1 MPRLAANLSMM
12 FNEVP
17 FLERFTAARKAG
29 FEGVE
34 FLFPYEFPA
43 AELRSRIVGEG
54 LTQVLFNMPP
64 GNWAAGER
72 GLAALPG
79 RQSEFREGVKRAL
92 DYAAT
97 LECRR
102 VHCMAGIV
110 PADVSLTTAA
120 ALYAANLSWATEQAR
135 PAGVKLMIEP
145 INHRDMPG
153 YFLNTQ
159 AQGAAIVEAIGKDRL
174 GLQFDVYHVQI
185 TEGDITKRMEQF
197 MPVIDHMQIADVPAR
212 NEPGTGEIGWEF
224 VFRRI
229 DELGYMGWVGCEYR
243 PVGDTVAGLGWR
255 AVPGLGRSP
264 NWIAPVSS
272 TTTSRHYRSSSILLT
287 WHDHLDA
294 GALHPHLL
302 LYCIRVNRLKI
313 ALHP

>member
-17 FLERFTAARKAG
+17 FLERFAAARKAG

-34 FLFPYEFPA
+34 FLFPYDFA
-43 AELRSRIVGEG
+43 ATELRSRMVGEG

-64 GNWAAGER
+64 GDWANGDR
-72 GLAALPG
+72 GLASLPG
-79 RQSEFREGVKRAL
+79 RQSEFKEGVKRAL

-110 PADVSLTTAA
+110 PAGVPQATAA
-120 ALYAANLSWATEQAR
+120 AIYASNLSWAAEQAR
-135 PAGVKLMIEP
+135 PAGVKLMLEP

-159 AQGAAIVEAIGKDRL
+159 AQGAAIVEAIGHDGL

-185 TEGDITKRMEQF
+185 TEGDITKRMEQL

-243 PVGDTVAGLGWR
+243 PAGNTLE
-255 AVPGLGRSP
+255 GLTGRQKFG
-264 NWIAPVSS
+264 V
-272 TTTSRHYRSSSILLT
+272 
-287 WHDHLDA
+287 
-294 GALHPHLL
+294 
-302 LYCIRVNRLKI
+302 
-313 ALHP
+313 

>member
-34 FLFPYEFPA
+34 FLFPYDFPA
-43 AELRSRIVGEG
+43 PELRSRIVGEG

-64 GNWAAGER
+64 GDWSKNER

-79 RQSEFREGVKRAL
+79 RQLEFREGVKRAL
-92 DYAAT
+92 DYAST
-97 LECRR
+97 LECQR
-102 VHCMAGIV
+102 VHCMAGII
-110 PADVSLTTAA
+110 PAEIPLTTATA
-120 ALYAANLSWATEQAR
+120 VYAANLSWAAEQAR
-135 PAGVKLMIEP
+135 PAGVKLLIEP

-153 YFLNTQ
+153 YFLNTE
-159 AQGAAIVEAIGKDRL
+159 AQGAAIVEAIGKDRI
-174 GLQFDVYHVQI
+174 GLQFDIYHVQT
-185 TEGDITKRMEQF
+185 TEGDITKRMEQY
-197 MPVIDHMQIADVPAR
+197 MPLIDHMQIADVPAR

-243 PVGDTVAGLGWR
+243 PAGDTVEGLGWR
-255 AVPGLGRSP
+255 QKFGV
-264 NWIAPVSS
+264 
-272 TTTSRHYRSSSILLT
+272 
-287 WHDHLDA
+287 
-294 GALHPHLL
+294 
-302 LYCIRVNRLKI
+302 
-313 ALHP
+313 